1 MSHNAR
7 IRHEGWRK
15 MPAVTLPRSFRPRL
29 LLLPL
34 VLGAL
39 LLPALR
45 TTTPAAEHEMRAG
58 AVCSNLEP
66 EQRREPVKTPDGPNC
81 ASCRAP
87 LLNAPLAHVERDAD
101 IAAGDA
107 PPAA

>member
-1 MSHNAR
+1 
-7 IRHEGWRK
+7 
-15 MPAVTLPRSFRPRL
+15 MPAVSPPRSFRPRL

-34 VLGAL
+34 VLGVL

-58 AVCSNLEP
+58 AVCSNMEHEP
-66 EQRREPVKTPDGPNC
+66 RREPEKLSDGPNC
-81 ASCRAP
+81 ASCRSP
-87 LLNAPLAHVERDAD
+87 LINAPLAHVEPDAD
-101 IAAGDA
+101 IAAGEA

>member
-1 MSHNAR
+1 
-7 IRHEGWRK
+7 
-15 MPAVTLPRSFRPRL
+15 MPAVTLPRSIRPRL

-34 VLGAL
+34 GLGVL

-58 AVCSNLEP
+58 AVCSNVEHEL
-66 EQRREPVKTPDGPNC
+66 RREPQKLPTGPNC

-87 LLNAPLAHVERDAD
+87 LINAPLAHVERDVDLAT
-101 IAAGDA
+101 GDA